1 MKRNGLVSIRSVRNG
16 IAIES
21 TGKALADGTLG
32 ESIEVR
38 NEGSEETF
46 WARVT
51 GLRRAEAL
59 GRPERRAGVDDSKGR
74 VK

>member
-1 MKRNGLVSIRSVRNG
+1 
-16 IAIES
+16 IAIGS
-21 TGKALADGTLG
+21 AGKDLGNGALG

-51 GLRRAEAL
+51 GLRQAEAL
-59 GRPERRAGVDDSKGR
+59 GRPERRAGVDHTIGR